1 MYNYSGF
8 NRMRICWHKAKNW
21 EYWPAYIIYM
31 PTFFYW
37 VWLMIKYRSFS
48 FYKYS
53 NPSIKNGG
61 FYGDSK
67 MDIYKLL
74 PQNKYPKTLLI
85 KENGDYDYG
94 KLISE
99 NKLSFPLILK
109 PDIGLRGIDVVKV
122 DSILE
127 IENYCQLKK
136 TNFLIQE
143 FIDLPN
149 EIGLFYCRVPN
160 ENNGKITG
168 ITLKKFL
175 TIEGNGFESV
185 EQLLKKNYRYE
196 MQISKLKDKISL
208 NEVLPLKVKR
218 CLVPFGNHNRGTEF
232 LDGNLFISDKLNHT
246 FNSILNSVPGF
257 YFGRLDIRYN
267 TFEELERGENFSLIE
282 LNGAKS
288 EPTHIYD
295 PKNSFWS
302 GQKEIFRHQK
312 IMQRIVKVNVEQLKT
327 KSSWW
332 LQVKP

>member
-1 MYNYSGF
+1 MK
-8 NRMRICWHKAKNW
+8 IWLHKVKNW
-21 EYWPAYIIYM
+21 EYWSAYFIYM

-37 VWLMIKYRSFS
+37 LWLMIKFRSFS
-48 FYKYS
+48 FYKYA

-61 FYGDSK
+61 LFGDSK

-74 PQNKYPKTLLI
+74 PQNSYPKTLLI
-85 KENGDYDYG
+85 NKSEKYNFE

-99 NKLSFPLILK
+99 NQFSFPLILK

-122 DSILE
+122 SSILE

-143 FIDLPN
+143 LIDFPN
-149 EIGLFYCRVPN
+149 EIGLFYCRIPN
-160 ENNGKITG
+160 ENKGKITG
-168 ITLKKFL
+168 LTLKNFL
-175 TIEGNGFESV
+175 TVEGNGEETI
-185 EQLLKKNYRYE
+185 EQLLKKNPRYE
-196 MQISKLKDKISL
+196 MQISKLRDKINL
-208 NEVLPLKVKR
+208 YEVLQKNEKR

-232 LDGNLFISDKLNHT
+232 LDGSTYISEKLEHT
-246 FNSILNSVPGF
+246 FNTILKSVSGF

-267 TFEELERGENFSLIE
+267 TFEELEQGKNFTIIE

-295 PKNSFWS
+295 PKHSFWF

-312 IMQRIVKVNVEQLKT
+312 IMQKICNIRV
-327 KSSWW
+327 
-332 LQVKP
+332 